1 MNFLCGFGEL
11 NHHDSIIPPSGLK
24 SGGRTAGR
32 SFLEVFRH
40 NAVCCE
46 IAEPLYCNRERL
58 SSFLLRLPRL
68 SDNQC
73 SIGGRQ
79 SGREIVHESFKLCL
93 CLPIPLFGRATS
105 EASFSLISSFEDIG
119 YQSPGGL

>member
-46 IAEPLYCNRERL
+46 IAER
-58 SSFLLRLPRL
+58 
-68 SDNQC
+68 
-73 SIGGRQ
+73 
-79 SGREIVHESFKLCL
+79 REIVHESFKLCL
-93 CLPIPLFGRATS
+93 CLPIPLFGPR
-105 EASFSLISSFEDIG
+105 DI
-119 YQSPGGL
+119 